1 MSLEDA
7 FHQPR
12 IDASGGDTVS
22 VDPRLPEAIT
32 QARSPTQF
40 PTVETELVVYPT
52 NYACPSAVL
61 RDPNGGMHL
70 RRERRA
76 VAVVGCGRGDVGS

>member
-1 MSLEDA
+1 MRLEDA

-22 VDPRLPEAIT
+22 VDPRLPA
-32 QARSPTQF
+32 AVRSALGEQF
-40 PTVETELVVYPT
+40 PIEDTELVVYPT

-61 RDPNGGMHL
+61 GDPQEGTHYGASDVMSPWSG
-70 RRERRA
+70 A
-76 VAVVGCGRGDVGS
+76 VAES